1 MQGLQL
7 DVSHYNVSVTIKMYV
22 GHPNGTPSRRI
33 RIMGRAKIAV
43 RRSSS
48 PAPGSVNDREAKKK
62 RSGNKTSGQG
72 LMAGLR
78 ERKKARLRQQIVETA
93 LHLFRQRGYENTR
106 IDDIVQTLEISQPTF
121 FRYFPSRTGALREV
135 ARRACA
141 RQAESLRSELAV
153 KAPTEQRL
161 RRFYETLGNVSEVGR
176 PLWQAVILAG
186 AMDPVRSPELRG
198 AEAATVRLLRE
209 IIAEGQKNGEVTVD
223 FPIVHLAEF
232 MEGLFNPV
240 VRQWAVD
247 LTGPHKLTERVH
259 NAVEFFLRGA
269 RP

>member
-1 MQGLQL
+1 M
-7 DVSHYNVSVTIKMYV
+7 
-22 GHPNGTPSRRI
+22 RRT
-33 RIMGRAKIAV
+33 KNAV
-43 RRSSS
+43 RRTPS
-48 PAPGSVNDREAKKK
+48 PVWGSAKESRTAKKG
-62 RSGNKTSGQG
+62 RDRASIGRRNEP
-72 LMAGLR
+72 GLR

-93 LHLFRQRGYENTR
+93 LHLFRQHGYENTR

-121 FRYFPSRTGALREV
+121 FRYFPSKDAVLREV
-135 ARRACA
+135 GRRAFA

-153 KAPTEQRL
+153 KATTEQRL
-161 RRFYETLGNVSEVGR
+161 RRFYETLGNVTEVGR

-223 FPIVHLAEF
+223 FPTVHLAEF
-232 MEGLFNPV
+232 MEGLFNTV

-269 RP
+269 KP